1 MGNFDANLYQLL
13 PNIEVPVIV
22 LRANPRDPNRE
33 EMDFA
38 ASPTWPA
45 LADQFTHGQDVH
57 LPDLT
62 HFIVMQDPDLVADF
76 IRAGEESQKVGAV
89 G

>member
-1 MGNFDANLYQLL
+1 
-13 PNIEVPVIV
+13 
-22 LRANPRDPNRE
+22 
-33 EMDFA
+33 
-38 ASPTWPA
+38 
-45 LADQFTHGQDVH
+45 

-76 IRAGEESQKVGAV
+76 IRAGADSQIVSAV

>member
-1 MGNFDANLYQLL
+1 MGNFDANLYRLL
-13 PNIEVPVIV
+13 PNIKVPVIV
-22 LRANPRDPNRE
+22 LRANPRDPDTQ
-33 EMDFA
+33 EMDFS

-45 LADQFTHGQDVH
+45 LADQFTYGQDVH

-62 HFIVMQDPDLVADF
+62 HFIVMQDPELVADF
-76 IRAGEESQKVGAV
+76 IRAGGDSQEVSAV